1 MSDALIST
9 FINVP
14 DPANPGWHTWNLADA
29 TRFQSSAIGNLIVRT
44 EGERSARLRMMPEI
58 QHTNARSTVHGG
70 VTMSLLDMALFATF
84 AMVCK
89 GDAERAVTLD
99 MAVQFIGA
107 GGLGKPLDA
116 VTEVL
121 RETGRLAFMRGIVEQ
136 DGELIAS
143 YSATVRKPSTP
154 KA

>member
-1 MSDALIST
+1 MNDHPIST

-14 DPANPGWHTWNLADA
+14 DPDNPGWHTWNLADS
-29 TRFQSSAIGNLIVRT
+29 TRFQPRAIGSLIVRA
-44 EGERSARLRMMPEI
+44 EGARRARLRMMPGI
-58 QHTNARSTVHGG
+58 QHTNARGTVHGG
-70 VTMSLLDMALFATF
+70 ATMSLLDMALFATF

-99 MAVQFIGA
+99 MAAQFIGA
-107 GGLGKPLDA
+107 GQPAKPLDA

-121 RETGRLAFMRGIVEQ
+121 RETRRLAFMRGLVEQ

-143 YSATVRKPSTP
+143 YSATVRKPSAP
-154 KA
+154 KT